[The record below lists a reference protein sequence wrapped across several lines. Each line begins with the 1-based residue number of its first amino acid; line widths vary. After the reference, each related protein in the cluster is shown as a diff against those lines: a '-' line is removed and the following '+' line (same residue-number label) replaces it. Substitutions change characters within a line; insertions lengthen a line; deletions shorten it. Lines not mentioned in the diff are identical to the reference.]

1 MDEILFD
8 AYQSYYNALE
18 KLGYMPYS
26 QSQKLLIMSFY
37 RDFVFG
43 DYRGL
48 ISKDDYL
55 LIEKALDCL
64 YGSTCLIPYPD
75 YLKMNKL
82 NLGSTTELAQRIK
95 NLEDTDVVKLI
106 HDLDNA
112 EGTLSSDVLVY
123 AEEED

>member
-123 AEEED
+123 AEED

>member
-55 LIEKALDCL
+55 LIEKALNCL

-106 HDLDNA
+106 HDLDSA
-112 EGTLSSDVLVY
+112 EGTLPSDVIVY

>member
-1 MDEILFD
+1 MI
-8 AYQSYYNALE
+8 
-18 KLGYMPYS
+18 
-26 QSQKLLIMSFY
+26 I
-37 RDFVFG
+37 
-43 DYRGL
+43 
-48 ISKDDYL
+48 
-55 LIEKALDCL
+55 
-64 YGSTCLIPYPD
+64 PD